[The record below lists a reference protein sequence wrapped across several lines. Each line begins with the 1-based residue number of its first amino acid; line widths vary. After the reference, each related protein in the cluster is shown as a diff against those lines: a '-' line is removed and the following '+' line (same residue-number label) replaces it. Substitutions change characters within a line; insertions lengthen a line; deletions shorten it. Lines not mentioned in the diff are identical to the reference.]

1 MRVDA
6 EGCYEVFAGA
16 GFGYGPVFRGLRG
29 VWRRG
34 EELFAE
40 VALPDDAHNGSAGFG
55 VHPALLDASLHAV
68 LLSALQSDGGRD
80 GAGRG
85 VGPAVPFSWEGVSL
99 FAAGASVLR
108 VRLVPVGEGAVSV
121 TAVDPAG
128 DPVIAVDALHTR
140 TLTSDELK
148 AADDSTYR
156 DSLFHVDWT
165 AIPAAHPTAPGT
177 PASVAVLGTDPFGLA
192 DALADA
198 LADSLDVV
206 REPAGLSAL
215 AASAE
220 PVPDLVLVPV
230 AGAPTTGRAA
240 DAGLAEVPDAVREC
254 TVQVLEQLQQWLADD
269 RFAAARLVFVTRGA
283 VPVDDGG
290 ITDLVASAV
299 WGLVRSAQSENP
311 GCFGLLDVDPPTDQ
325 NPDQNPDAHRAPSS
339 TPISSPSSAPST
351 PSLPSALAAA
361 LYATADEPQV
371 ALRAGTVRAA
381 RLTRTTAP
389 ETTADTES
397 STDTEPSKD
406 AESILPGQALGRGTV
421 LITGGT
427 GGLGAQFARHLV
439 DEHGVRNLLLVS
451 RRGPAAP
458 GVGELVADL
467 EALGAEV
474 VVRACDV
481 GDGAAVAALVADAVR
496 ERPLSAVVHAAG
508 VLDDGVI
515 GSLSA
520 DRLGVVLRPKVDAAW
535 HLHEATRDLDL
546 AAFVVFSSVAGTF
559 GSPGQGN
566 YAAANAFLDA
576 LMVRRQGLGLPG
588 VSLAWGPWERSGGM
602 TGTLTEAEAERLA
615 RSGMPPLTVEQGL
628 ALFDAA
634 TAGDRALV
642 VPVRL
647 DLAALRGL
655 GDVPALLR
663 GVVRTPA
670 RRAAATGAAPSADAL
685 ARQLAGLGGSEQD
698 EVLLTLVR
706 GQAAVV
712 LGHADGA
719 AIGAGRQFQELGFDS
734 LTAVEFRNRLNA
746 ATGLRLPATLLFD
759 HPTPADVVRHLRGQL
774 CADEVTGT
782 GSVLA
787 ALDHLETVIAGL
799 ALDDSGEH
807 QLVAGRLEVLKAKW
821 AQLRQVEASTGDGA
835 EIDLEDASDDAMF
848 ALLDDELGL
857 N

>member
-1 MRVDA
+1 
-6 EGCYEVFAGA
+6 A

-40 VALPDDAHNGSAGFG
+40 VALPDEVNLGSVGFG

-68 LLSALQSDGGRD
+68 LLTALQPDGEGD
-80 GAGRG
+80 DAGRG
-85 VGPAVPFSWEGVSL
+85 AGPALPFSWEGVSL

-108 VRLVPVGEGAVSV
+108 VRLAPVGEGAVSV

-128 DPVIAVDALHTR
+128 APVIAVDALHTR
-140 TLTSDELK
+140 ALTSDELK
-148 AADDSTYR
+148 AADGNSYQ

-165 AIPAAHPTAPGT
+165 AIPAAHPAAPGA
-177 PASVAVLGTDPFGLA
+177 PASVAVLGTDPLGFA
-192 DALADA
+192 DDLADA

-206 REPAGLSAL
+206 REPAGLTAL
-215 AASAE
+215 AAAAE

-230 AGAPTTGRAA
+230 SGASTAGRAA
-240 DAGLAEVPDAVREC
+240 DAGPAEVPDVVRER
-254 TVQVLEQLQQWLADD
+254 TAQVLEQLQQWLADD

-283 VPVDDGG
+283 VPVDDAG
-290 ITDLVASAV
+290 ITDLAASAV
-299 WGLVRSAQSENP
+299 WGLVRSAQSEHP
-311 GCFGLLDVDPPTDQ
+311 GCFGLLDVDLPTDQ
-325 NPDQNPDAHRAPSS
+325 NTDAHRTPSS
-339 TPISSPSSAPST
+339 TTTSSAS
-351 PSLPSALAAA
+351 SVSSGLAAA
-361 LYATADEPQV
+361 LRATVDEPQV

-381 RLTRTTAP
+381 RLARTTAP
-389 ETTADTES
+389 EAGARTES
-397 STDTEPSKD
+397 STT
-406 AESILPGQALGRGTV
+406 GQALGRGTV

-427 GGLGAQFARHLV
+427 GGLGAQVARHLV
-439 DEHGVRNLLLVS
+439 VEHGVRDLLLVS

-458 GVGELVADL
+458 GAGELVADL
-467 EALGAEV
+467 EALGADV

-481 GDGAAVAALVADAVR
+481 GEGAAVAALVASVPR
-496 ERPLSAVVHAAG
+496 ERPLSAVVHTAG

-520 DRLGVVLRPKVDAAW
+520 DRLDVVLRPKVDAAW
-535 HLHEATRDLDL
+535 HLHEATRDVEL

-576 LMVRRQGLGLPG
+576 LMVRRRALGLPG

-602 TGTLTEAEAERLA
+602 TDTLTDAEAERLA

-628 ALFDAA
+628 ALYDAA
-634 TAGDRALV
+634 TAGDRALA

-663 GVVRTPA
+663 GLVRTPA
-670 RRAAATGAAPSADAL
+670 RRVAATGAAPSADAL

-712 LGHADGA
+712 LGHADGS

-799 ALDDSGEH
+799 ALDDAGEH

-821 AQLRQVEASTGDGA
+821 AQLRQAEASAGGGA
-835 EIDLEDASDDAMF
+835 DIDLDDASDDAMF